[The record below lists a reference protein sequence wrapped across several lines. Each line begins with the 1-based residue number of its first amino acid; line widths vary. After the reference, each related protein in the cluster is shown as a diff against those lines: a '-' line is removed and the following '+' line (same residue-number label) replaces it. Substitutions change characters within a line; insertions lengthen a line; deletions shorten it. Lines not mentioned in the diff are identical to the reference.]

1 MKLTL
6 LKPLSRIPGLAVI
19 CLAALI
25 AGCDTGEE
33 PPTQPPLDNGRSD
46 YATRE
51 KPEPAVTMAV
61 AEIAPT
67 SKGNAEGTVRFH
79 QPAEDAMMRVEV
91 DLQGLEP
98 GLHGFHIHEFGDC
111 SADDASSAGGH
122 YNPLDTRHGSPDDEE
137 HHVGDMGNIEAG
149 EDGTVSTEREFFHLT
164 FAGPTSILGKAV
176 VIHSQAD
183 DFETQ
188 PTGNA
193 GARVGCG
200 VIRVPVEQE
209 TL

>member
-1 MKLTL
+1 MKLIL
-6 LKPLSRIPGLAVI
+6 SNPLSRIPALAVI
-19 CLAALI
+19 CVAVLVT
-25 AGCDTGEE
+25 GCDTGEE
-33 PPTQPPLDNGRSD
+33 PPTRAPVDNGRSD

-51 KPEPAVTMAV
+51 KPEPAITVAV
-61 AEIAPT
+61 AEISPT
-67 SKGNAEGTVRFH
+67 SNGNAEGTVRFR

-111 SADDASSAGGH
+111 SAPDASSAGGH
-122 YNPLDTRHGSPDDEE
+122 YNPRDTRHGSPDDEE
-137 HHVGDMGNIEAG
+137 HHVGDMGNIEAD
-149 EDGTVSTEREFFHLT
+149 EDGKVSTELEFFHLT
-164 FAGPTSILGKAV
+164 FTGPTSILDKAV
-176 VIHSQAD
+176 VIHSQED